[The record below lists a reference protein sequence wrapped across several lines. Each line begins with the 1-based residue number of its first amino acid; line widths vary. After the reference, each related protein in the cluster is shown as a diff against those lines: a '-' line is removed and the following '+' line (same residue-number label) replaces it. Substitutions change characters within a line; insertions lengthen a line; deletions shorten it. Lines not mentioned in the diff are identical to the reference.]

1 MTFYI
6 RTVFEFDKGGFKTI
20 SDYYTAPTK
29 TEAIDM
35 AKEVTYKAVGDCDGV
50 LRIPVCGEV

>member
-29 TEAIDM
+29 GGAMDM
-35 AKEVTYKAVGDCDGV
+35 AKEATYKAVGDCDGV
-50 LRIPVCGEV
+50 LSITVCGEV